1 LRPKHKYK
9 SETDLPDQSKTFSN
23 LFEQKR
29 IIHLFLLGE
38 PVDQNLPISR
48 SKSSGKLVD
57 QIQIVKLVNRL
68 IEISEPRS
76 TSLPNNDR
84 FSKIQHA
91 YQTPKIINL

>member
-9 SETDLPDQSKTFSN
+9 SETYLPDQSKTFSK

-29 IIHLFLLGE
+29 IIHPFLLGQ

-48 SKSSGKLVD
+48 PKSSGKLVD
-57 QIQIVKLVNRL
+57 QIQIVQLVNRL

-76 TSLPNNDR
+76 TSLPNKDR

-91 YQTPKIINL
+91 SQTPKIINL